1 MDFEH
6 YLADRTAVILSEFS
20 ENIMK
25 ISSMENSSKIMIKLE
40 YDDAP
45 AETRITEVKAIFEKN
60 DDGEYLINDVKIG
73 DLKKTIEIY
82 TFMCATLIKSIGYDE
97 KIEDKRELF
106 LKDREEWA
114 GIEKKDDDNKEDI
127 VIHFSNEDDEEEPEI
142 YEVFA
147 ATTS

>member
-1 MDFEH
+1 
-6 YLADRTAVILSEFS
+6 
-20 ENIMK
+20 
-25 ISSMENSSKIMIKLE
+25 
-40 YDDAP
+40 
-45 AETRITEVKAIFEKN
+45 
-60 DDGEYLINDVKIG
+60 
-73 DLKKTIEIY
+73 
-82 TFMCATLIKSIGYDE
+82 MCATLIKSIGYDE